1 MKKRNEPKIIERYN
15 PDINIG
21 LTDEQ
26 VSGRY
31 KDKLSNKTKNNV
43 SKSYF
48 SIFASNIFTYFNLI
62 WAVIFVALVM
72 VGAYTDLLFILPII
86 CNTFISI
93 VQEIKAKRTVE
104 KLSLVSTPRINVLR
118 NGKKIKIYADKLVLD
133 DVYFLE
139 VGNVIPADSIILS
152 GDVEVNESLLT
163 GESKSIKKFT
173 ENELL
178 AGSFILSGSCW
189 CRINKIGKESYIQT
203 VAESAKKFKSPTSNL
218 MNDINTLV
226 KYIGFI
232 IIPVG
237 ALMFLNNFFAFPDDF
252 KKVVTNTCGSLT
264 GMVPAGMF
272 LLITIALTVGVIKL
286 SKKHTLVKN
295 LYSIE
300 MLARTN
306 MLCLDKTGTIT
317 DGTMEVADF
326 TMLDENQE
334 NLPKIIGC
342 CLGYQTS
349 NNATATAMI
358 NYFGTN
364 QQYRKNNNISF
375 SSERKYFATELLDL
389 GTFAIGAPEFVC
401 KNLSST
407 MLKLINQKT
416 GAGQRV
422 LIVAHSDKPIADDK
436 IPDDMEPVGLL
447 AIEDHIRHD
456 AIDTIKWFKENNV
469 KIKIIS
475 GDNPFTVSNIAKRVG
490 VENASQ
496 CISLE
501 GMSLHEVASIA
512 DKFTVF
518 GRVSPEQKHT
528 LIQTLKRNGYVVGMT
543 GDGVND
549 TLALKE
555 ADCSIAMADGSEVAR
570 NISNL
575 VLMDSKFSSLPAVV
589 REGRQVVNNIQQSS
603 ALYLMKTV
611 CTILLSIITIVTLTP
626 YPFSPKQ
633 LLLLELFVIGLPSVI
648 LALQPN
654 KNLIQ
659 GNFISVVLK
668 KAIPRGFLLLF
679 NILVVVFL
687 GRFGILTATEVS
699 TISTVL
705 LVTIGYLNLFVLCL
719 PLNMLRG
726 CCLVLCATL
735 ILLSAFLVSD
745 LFAITAFTLRG
756 LLIYLGLTA
765 VSIPVALYAEK
776 IWRKVFAKIK
786 RQRLDQKE
794 N

>member
-1 MKKRNEPKIIERYN
+1 MKKYTEPKVIERYN
-15 PDINIG
+15 PDINVG

-26 VSGRY
+26 VAGRY
-31 KDKLSNKTKNNV
+31 KDKLSNKTKNNT
-43 SKSYF
+43 SKSYL
-48 SIFASNIFTYFNLI
+48 SIFMTNIFTYFNLI
-62 WAVIFVALVM
+62 WAAIFVALVM
-72 VGAYTDLLFILPII
+72 VRAYSDLTFILPIV

-118 NGKKIKIYADKLVLD
+118 NGKTIKLYADKLVLD
-133 DVYFLE
+133 DIYFLE

-163 GESKSIKKFT
+163 GESKSVKKT
-173 ENELL
+173 VESELL

-189 CRINKIGKESYIQT
+189 CKINKIGKDSYIQT
-203 VAESAKKFKSPTSNL
+203 VAESAKKFKSPTSSL
-218 MNDINTLV
+218 RNDINTLV

-232 IIPVG
+232 IIPV
-237 ALMFLNNFFAFPDDF
+237 AVLMFLNNFFAYPDDF
-252 KKVVTNTCGSLT
+252 QLIVTKTCGSLT

-326 TMLDENQE
+326 TLLDEQQDS
-334 NLPKIIGC
+334 LPKIISC

-364 QQYRKNNNISF
+364 QYFKKLNNINF

-389 GTFAIGAPEFVC
+389 GTYAIGAPEFVC

-416 GAGQRV
+416 NAGQRV
-422 LIVAHSDKPIADDK
+422 LIVAHSKKSIDGDFIPSDMTPI
-436 IPDDMEPVGLL
+436 GLIS
-447 AIEDHIRHD
+447 IEDHIRND
-456 AIDTIKWFKENNV
+456 AIDTIKWFKDNNV

-475 GDNPFTVSNIAKRVG
+475 GDNPYTVSNIAKRVG

-603 ALYLMKTV
+603 ALYLMKTL
-611 CTILLSIITIVTLTP
+611 CTILLSIVTIVTLTP

-668 KAIPRGFLLLF
+668 KSIPRGLLLVF
-679 NILVVVFL
+679 NVLAVVFL
-687 GRFGILTATEVS
+687 GRFGLLTIGEVS
-699 TISTVL
+699 SICTVL
-705 LVTIGYLNLFVLCL
+705 LVTIGYINLFVLCL
-719 PLNMLRG
+719 PLNVLRG
-726 CCLVLCATL
+726 CCLGLCATL
-735 ILLSAFLVSD
+735 IMLSAFLVPE
-745 LFAITAFTLRG
+745 LFAITPFTTKG
-756 LLIYLGLTA
+756 LLIYFVLTA
-765 VSIPVALYAEK
+765 ISFPLAYFADR
-776 IWRKVFAKIK
+776 IWRIFIAKIRK
-786 RQRLDQKE
+786 QRVE
-794 N
+794 NKD